1 MELDHEIKF
10 DPARPDEFFDGL
22 PSRPAVVLIEPHP
35 GLAGARPVLL
45 RTADLKR
52 RMRLLLGAPEANSKR
67 LNLREYA
74 AGIRFR
80 ITGSAFEQALLH
92 WQQARALWPEGYR
105 KRLRLHPAAFV
116 KLSLANA
123 YPRAY
128 VTRRLGAAGLYVGP
142 FATRRAASSFL
153 EPSLDL
159 FRIRRCQIKIRPD
172 PKFPGCVYSE
182 MKMCLAPCFG
192 GCTSAEYRDEVG
204 RTAAFLRTSGT
215 SLADALAQERE
226 AASAQLD
233 FEHASALHRRLE
245 KVQEV
250 RRGLPELVRPIDEL
264 HAVIVARA
272 EAENAIALYI
282 LRGGEISEP
291 FVLQF
296 DELASQPRSVEQIL
310 RELMEPAAT
319 ESTDEAS
326 PKRPAGASATAYLE
340 DHLALLA
347 RWFYSRPR
355 EGEIFFREPR
365 PVGWPYRRIL
375 RACRRLLAPQGSEKH
390 D

>member
-1 MELDHEIKF
+1 MELDREIKF
-10 DPARPDEFFDGL
+10 DPARPDVFFDGL

-35 GLAGARPVLL
+35 ELAGARPVLL
-45 RTADLKR
+45 RTVDLKR

-67 LNLREYA
+67 LNLRGYA

-80 ITGSAFEQALLH
+80 LTGSAFEQALLH
-92 WQQARALWPEGYR
+92 WQQARALWPDGYR

-128 VTRRLGAAGLYVGP
+128 VTRRLGATGLYVGP

-291 FVLQF
+291 FLLQF

-310 RELMEPAAT
+310 RELMEPPAT
-319 ESTDEAS
+319 ESTDAAS
-326 PKRPAGASATAYLE
+326 PKPPAGASATAYLE

-375 RACRRLLAPQGSEKH
+375 RACRRLLAPQGSEKPE
-390 D
+390 